1 MLYSTD
7 MPAAEFEQSE
17 LWRFHR
23 DTDDLQE
30 SRGRHMRPGREPE
43 KWIREAGFV
52 NVQAQKFRLPLRP
65 WDKDVLEVNPT
76 ESHGSQKRARRRD

>member
-1 MLYSTD
+1 

-23 DTDDLQE
+23 DTGDLQE
-30 SRGRHMRPGREPE
+30 SRGRHMRPGCELE

-52 NVQAQKFRLPLRP
+52 NVQAQKFRLPLGP
-65 WDKDVLEVNPT
+65 
-76 ESHGSQKRARRRD
+76 